1 MRATNKKPDRSKCSK
16 KCSSPICISDMFD
29 KTNKHHNWIQ
39 CDHCDN
45 WFHACCVALSIT
57 EIQFDLLDD
66 NDEFICPL
74 RELSEEKFASAEQMH
89 DLQAKC
95 LRFNAK

>member
-1 MRATNKKPDRSKCSK
+1 MRATNKKPDRSKCSN

-29 KTNKHHNWIQ
+29 KTNKHHNLIQ

-74 RELSEEKFASAEQMH
+74 GYCFFIIRFTDPPTVYIGVLEK
-89 DLQAKC
+89 K
-95 LRFNAK
+95 